1 MSGHILWN
9 NQKLAFRAGE
19 SLASALSR
27 AGVLDLGRA
36 ATGQTRTVFC
46 GIGQCQNC
54 LVRVGGRLTE
64 ACLLI
69 SHDGLVAVS
78 DTAWQGGEIHD

>member
-9 NQKLAFRAGE
+9 GQKLAFRAGE

-27 AGVLDLGRA
+27 AGVIDLGRA
-36 ATGQTRTVFC
+36 ATGQTRAIFC

-54 LVRVGGRLTE
+54 LIRVDGKLTE

-69 SHDGLVAVS
+69 CQDGLIAGSEV
-78 DTAWQGGEIHD
+78 GGRHD

>member
-1 MSGHILWN
+1 MTGHICWN
-9 NQKLAFRAGE
+9 GSMIAYQTGE

-27 AGVLDLGRA
+27 AGVIEIGRA
-36 ATGQTRTVFC
+36 PTGQARAVFC

-54 LVRVGGRLTE
+54 LVRVDGGLTE

-69 SHDGLVAVS
+69 CHGGLIAAQ
-78 DTAWQGGEIHD
+78 DHGALRD